1 MKVKLKQ
8 KKNSIGYKIIM
19 LMLFVSLTGLAFS
32 IIVSLANMLAIRSSY
47 LATNRTLEEEV
58 SGRSEDALLAQMQQ
72 NLRSLATDRTSVN
85 AASSLERYLG
95 IVQNLSGYITSL
107 YQEPEA
113 FRSQKVYG
121 PSPENGGTYTLQ
133 FYTESDVP
141 AEDVQE
147 EADLLGNVEYIFDP
161 VIRNNED
168 VITTIYLATESG
180 ILLSYDPDSDRANSP
195 YYDFKETEWYQ
206 AVMKEGKPLYTDVYK
221 GAYGWGLMTTCA
233 APFYGADGEI
243 TGVVCIDLQLEDIQR
258 ELVSVDIS
266 EHASAYLV
274 DRYGNLI
281 AGPDVDYSTESF
293 RQLSELNSS
302 PEFEKVAA
310 GILAQENGVSEVEGK
325 FYAYAPI
332 DHVDWSL
339 IIIVPKEDILQ
350 PVTEMLDTI
359 NGEMEESSTFISRR
373 IMAAV
378 VSLILVLLLSV
389 ALIVYMAVRFTGR
402 LVEPLQSMRRQV
414 RVISGG
420 ELDVRVKV
428 ESDDEVGELAEEFNQ
443 MASSLKEHIEQI
455 RMVTAEKERIG
466 AELSVAKQIQ
476 ANMLP
481 NIFPPFPE
489 RTEFDIYASMTPARE
504 VGGDFYDFFLVD
516 EDHLAVV
523 MADVSGKGVPA
534 ALFMVIAKTLIKDC
548 VQMGRGPA
556 EAFAEV
562 NNKLCESNDEGMFVT
577 AWLGLLEIST
587 GKMAYVNAGHNPPLI
602 GKKKEGF
609 AYLKMRPGFVLA
621 GMEDMSYKSGELF
634 LEEGDVLFLYTDGVT
649 EAARKDNVLYGE
661 ERLRQILNA
670 HTGKRAEELV
680 RAVGEDIGN
689 FVEGADQFDDITML
703 ALQITESR
711 DARKEGAYEVK
722 DSESN
727 PG

>member
-1 MKVKLKQ
+1 M
-8 KKNSIGYKIIM
+8 
-19 LMLFVSLTGLAFS
+19 
-32 IIVSLANMLAIRSSY
+32 
-47 LATNRTLEEEV
+47 
-58 SGRSEDALLAQMQQ
+58 
-72 NLRSLATDRTSVN
+72 
-85 AASSLERYLG
+85 
-95 IVQNLSGYITSL
+95 
-107 YQEPEA
+107 
-113 FRSQKVYG
+113 
-121 PSPENGGTYTLQ
+121 
-133 FYTESDVP
+133 
-141 AEDVQE
+141 
-147 EADLLGNVEYIFDP
+147 
-161 VIRNNED
+161 
-168 VITTIYLATESG
+168 
-180 ILLSYDPDSDRANSP
+180 
-195 YYDFKETEWYQ
+195 
-206 AVMKEGKPLYTDVYK
+206 
-221 GAYGWGLMTTCA
+221 
-233 APFYGADGEI
+233 
-243 TGVVCIDLQLEDIQR
+243 
-258 ELVSVDIS
+258 
-266 EHASAYLV
+266 
-274 DRYGNLI
+274 
-281 AGPDVDYSTESF
+281 
-293 RQLSELNSS
+293 
-302 PEFEKVAA
+302 
-310 GILAQENGVSEVEGK
+310 
-325 FYAYAPI
+325 
-332 DHVDWSL
+332 
-339 IIIVPKEDILQ
+339 
-350 PVTEMLDTI
+350 
-359 NGEMEESSTFISRR
+359 
-373 IMAAV
+373 
-378 VSLILVLLLSV
+378 
-389 ALIVYMAVRFTGR
+389 
-402 LVEPLQSMRRQV
+402 
-414 RVISGG
+414 ISGG

-649 EAARKDNVLYGE
+649 EAARKDNELYGE